1 MGDTV
6 SCLAIYTACIMI
18 FGIITFIILII
29 MLNNENR
36 FLLLKLSEGQEQVP
50 YQQII
55 QEKTSNLWG
64 AIGLQVLT
72 LLLIG
77 QYFNKQQ

>member
-6 SCLAIYTACIMI
+6 SYLAIYTACIMI